1 MSNPLFDQLNG
12 NFQNQFM
19 TELNRLKSRGGDPNA
34 MIQNLL
40 NSGKVSQAQY
50 NNAVNKAQQ
59 IMQMLAPSVRR

>member
-1 MSNPLFDQLNG
+1 MSNPLFNQLAG

-19 TELNRLKSRGGDPNA
+19 TELNKLKSKGGDPNV

-40 NSGKVSQAQY
+40 NSGKISQAQY
-50 NNAVNKAQQ
+50 NSAVNKAQQ